1 MESFKT
7 HTNATFTAKNG
18 EIVSLN
24 EIIDAINK
32 QVEIYGNTKGRE
44 LSADD
49 LDDIRQESLL
59 KAWKYSNSFDPAK
72 ASVKTYASRIAL
84 NCCIDAM
91 QRFKKEQRIF
101 VSPVVLNR
109 KGEEIDQDALFE
121 YAADGCYAADF
132 EMESEESL
140 DRIDSAIDSLS
151 ENQRYILSLKL
162 EGKKPKEMA
171 EEIGCPANVVYTLL
185 CRARKSLGS
194 ELGQDFL
201 SQNGIPS

>member
-1 MESFKT
+1 MESFNT

-18 EIVSLN
+18 EIVSFN
-24 EIIDAINK
+24 EILDAINK

-49 LDDIRQESLL
+49 LADIRQEALL
-59 KAWKYSNSFDPAK
+59 KAVKYSGSFDPAK

-84 NCCIDAM
+84 NCCKDAM
-91 QRFKKEQRIF
+91 QRFKKEQGLF
-101 VSPVVLNR
+101 TPLSVHNQE
-109 KGEEIDQDALFE
+109 GEEIDQDALSQ

-140 DRIDSAIDSLS
+140 DRIHSAIDSLS
-151 ENQRYILSLKL
+151 ENQRYILSLHM

-171 EEIGCPANVVYTLL
+171 EEIGCPASVVYTLL
-185 CRARKSLGS
+185 CRARKALRS

-201 SQNGIPS
+201 SQNGFPS